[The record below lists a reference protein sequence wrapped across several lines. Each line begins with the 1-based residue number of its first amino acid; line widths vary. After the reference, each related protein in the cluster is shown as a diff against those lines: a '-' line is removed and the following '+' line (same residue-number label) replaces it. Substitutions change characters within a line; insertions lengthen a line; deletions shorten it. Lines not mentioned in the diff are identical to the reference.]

1 MGFPPFMGD
10 VRDSRLGSDG
20 GDTRRSCAPP
30 GCGRGP
36 AGCTPPP
43 KDQLAEVDTS
53 ILGSSKP

>member
-1 MGFPPFMGD
+1 MGD

-43 KDQLAEVDTS
+43 PKDQLAEVETS